1 MTVGRHVADPYT
13 TAERTATTKARLTA
27 GLTAAGL
34 LTIALVIGL
43 LALTAYLVVQNNQL
57 VVAEERNVQEHRI
70 ANQADHD
77 CLLQLALLLSDP
89 KRDRTQI
96 VVNPCPQPDLP
107 RPQVPR

>member
-1 MTVGRHVADPYT
+1 MTVGRHVVDPGS
-13 TAERTATTKARLTA
+13 AARTESARARLAA

-43 LALTAYLVVQNNQL
+43 LALTAYLVVQNNRL
-57 VVAEERNVQEHRI
+57 VVSEERNVQEHRI

-89 KRDRTQI
+89 KRDRAQV